1 MITVCWQNDRTSH
14 SFHALASWSLLLASW
29 SLLNFVK
36 SGAGGF
42 AAVAAAAGDGRVVTF
57 LCVHQEDPQQAVV
70 RPAAKLADIGGP
82 HRPPH
87 DDPEADKQASHHR
100 EHCKV

>member
-1 MITVCWQNDRTSH
+1 MITVCCQNDRTSH
-14 SFHALASWSLLLASW
+14 SFHALASR
-29 SLLNFVK
+29 SLLNFVE
-36 SGAGGF
+36 SGAGSF
-42 AAVAAAAGDGRVVTF
+42 VAVVAAAAGDGRVVTF